1 MHCIQGEAR
10 SHGSLFSVA
19 PDFKTIADFRK
30 GNGKVVQASCRAF
43 VQFCRQVGLIGG
55 QLVVIAGGKFQAA
68 ASARQHLNLKRLKWE
83 SDLCGKPARL
93 RQLPA

>member
-1 MHCIQGEAR
+1 
-10 SHGSLFSVA
+10 
-19 PDFKTIADFRK
+19 
-30 GNGKVVQASCRAF
+30 
-43 VQFCRQVGLIGG
+43 VGLIGG